1 MTYALTLSPK
11 FEWFNSEKTKPPIA
25 LIVLGSVDQKII
37 KCYFDVRDNSWRDLR
52 DRQIEVL
59 KWRKIIYFDGKES

>member
-1 MTYALTLSPK
+1 MTYALTASPK

-25 LIVLGSVDQKII
+25 LIVLGNLDNKIV
-37 KCYFDVRDNSWRDLR
+37 KCYFDVRDNSWRDLA
-52 DRQIEVL
+52 DRRIEVL